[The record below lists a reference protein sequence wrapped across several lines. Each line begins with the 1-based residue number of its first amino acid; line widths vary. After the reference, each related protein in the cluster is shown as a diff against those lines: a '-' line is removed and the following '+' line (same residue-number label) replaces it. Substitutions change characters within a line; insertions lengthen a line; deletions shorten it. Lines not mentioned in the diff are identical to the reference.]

1 MKNAKPLYDLRKL
14 RDYDTLM
21 LTGGEPMLYPDR
33 IIKIARILRKV
44 SPSAQIFL
52 YTALHKDDGELE
64 RVLKY
69 VDGVQFS
76 LHKEANDKD
85 IEQFQ
90 AFQRVANKWKGS
102 KSFRLY
108 VDKAMSHAER
118 VKIIPSVWK
127 RFEIKPWAS
136 EDELKAQQPGGL
148 PSGEELFILQKRP
161 DSSIK
166 HNR

>member
-1 MKNAKPLYDLRKL
+1 MKHAKPLYDLRSLK
-14 RDYDTLM
+14 DYDVLM

-44 SPSAQIFL
+44 APHAQIFL
-52 YTALHKDDGELE
+52 YTALHKNDHDLE
-64 RVLKY
+64 RVLSH

-76 LHKEANDKD
+76 LHKEANEKD

-90 AFQRVANKWKGS
+90 AFQNVANKWKGS

-108 VDKAMSHAER
+108 VDKAMPNAEK

-127 RFEIKPWAS
+127 RFEIKPWSTEA
-136 EDELKAQQPGGL
+136 ELKAQQPGGL
-148 PSGEELFILQKRP
+148 PAGEELFILQRRP
-161 DSSIK
+161 AKS
-166 HNR
+166 

>member
-1 MKNAKPLYDLRKL
+1 MQQAKPLYDLRSLK
-14 RDYDTLM
+14 DYDILM

-44 SPSAQIFL
+44 APKAEIFL
-52 YTALHKDDGELE
+52 YTALHKDDHDLE
-64 RVLKY
+64 RVLPH

-76 LHKEANDKD
+76 LHKEADDKD

-90 AFQRVANKWKGS
+90 SFQNVAKKWHSS

-108 VDKAMSHAER
+108 VDRAMPHAER
-118 VKIIPSVWK
+118 VKVIPSVWK

-148 PSGEELFILQKRP
+148 PSGEELFILQRRP
-161 DSSIK
+161 DNSLK